1 MLCALIAAWLWVTTA
16 TYLEMAVSTT
26 HSIIGAIMGFGL
38 VYGGSQAIVWDRV
51 TTKFPYREGL
61 TPIVIAWFT
70 SPILSGAVAAFL
82 LTLNRVFILRR
93 ANSTLLALIFLPPL
107 VTLTIFINVFFVL
120 YKGARATL
128 AWSDDKAAWVAICV
142 AGGCGLLTIPLVLLL
157 RRRLAIHVNKHG
169 SMHPAQQPEPEL
181 ARDSRDWQVQ
191 DEAGAGW
198 GARLYRRL
206 VHSLTVDVHE
216 DLHKDEAVAAM
227 HSAAEVFDP
236 RTEEVYKY
244 LQVFSACCVSFAHG
258 ANDVANAVG
267 PFSAIWA
274 VYNTR
279 HISSTA
285 ATPIWVLALGGAG
298 LVTGLATYGYNII
311 KVLT

>member
-1 MLCALIAAWLWVTTA
+1 MMVFAFGMLCALIAAWLWVTTA

-107 VTLTIFINVFFVL
+107 VTLTIFINVFF
-120 YKGARATL
+120 GARATL

-142 AGGCGLLTIPLVLLL
+142 AGACGLLTIPLVLIL
-157 RRRLAIHVNKHG
+157 RRRLAIHVNK
-169 SMHPAQQPEPEL
+169 
-181 ARDSRDWQVQ
+181 
-191 DEAGAGW
+191 
-198 GARLYRRL
+198 
-206 VHSLTVDVHE
+206 
-216 DLHKDEAVAAM
+216 
-227 HSAAEVFDP
+227 
-236 RTEEVYKY
+236 
-244 LQVFSACCVSFAHG
+244 
-258 ANDVANAVG
+258 
-267 PFSAIWA
+267 
-274 VYNTR
+274 
-279 HISSTA
+279 
-285 ATPIWVLALGGAG
+285 
-298 LVTGLATYGYNII
+298 
-311 KVLT
+311 